1 MKILPK
7 STIQIEKIRE
17 AGHLA
22 TRVLDMITPFIVPG
36 VSTLELNDRC
46 HNYMVNELEVTPAP
60 LNYHGFPKSI
70 CTSVNQVIC
79 HGIPNSEEI
88 LREGDIINL
97 DITVIKDGFFADM
110 SRMFAVGKIAPH
122 AKRLIEMTREA
133 LFRGIDA
140 VKPHARLGDIGYAIQ
155 SFAEAAGYS
164 VVREYCGHGTGL
176 EFHEPPEILHYGNP
190 HQGLMLQPGMVFTI
204 EPMINEGA
212 AAIKLLDNHWT
223 VETLDG
229 KLSAQ
234 WEHTVVV
241 TTNGCEILTV

>member
-1 MKILPK
+1 MKIHPK
-7 STIQIEKIRE
+7 STTEVEKIRV

-22 TRVLDMITPFIVPG
+22 TKVLDMIAPFVVPG

-46 HNYMVNELEVTPAP
+46 HNYMVNELKVIPAP
-60 LNYHGFPKSI
+60 LNYNGFPKSI

-79 HGIPNSEEI
+79 HGIPNAEEI
-88 LREGDIINL
+88 LKEGDIINL

-122 AKRLIEMTREA
+122 AERLIEITKEA

-140 VKPHARLGDIGYAIQ
+140 VKPYARLGDIGYAIQ
-155 SFAEAAGYS
+155 SFAESAGYS

-176 EFHEPPEILHYGNP
+176 KFHEPPEVLHYGTP

-212 AAIKLLDNHWT
+212 AAIKLLENNWT

-241 TTNGCEILTV
+241 TTSGCEILTI